1 MKNSTKQLSKLLYG
15 SRGNRE
21 TRSGLSPEFLYGKE
35 ESMKIKVIQSY
46 IDQAEFFKTGTAVI
60 KEIGEILEVSEQKGK
75 SLIRQGYAEEIKKK
89 GKPGEE

>member
-1 MKNSTKQLSKLLYG
+1 
-15 SRGNRE
+15 
-21 TRSGLSPEFLYGKE
+21 
-35 ESMKIKVIQSY
+35 MKIKVIQSY